1 MNLFLNNYFIYPLFI
16 IIVSIFLLYIQTD
29 LFSFGQTKIFSIMIN
44 STVQIEKPEIY
55 PNETQII
62 NIQVFDANTNE
73 TISLAYVDL
82 MVKDTDNFITKIFSG
97 LTDEMGKFS
106 YIWKIDENAEP
117 GTYNVNLDI
126 VATGYKPLGK
136 TETFT
141 VCSINGCNT
150 T

>member
-1 MNLFLNNYFIYPLFI
+1 MNLFLNNCFIYPLFI
-16 IIVSIFLLYIQTD
+16 IIVSIFLLYFQTD
-29 LFSFGQTKIFSIMIN
+29 LFSFGQTQIFSNMIN
-44 STVQIEKPEIY
+44 ATVQLEKPEIY

-62 NIQVFDANTNE
+62 NVQVFDANINE
-73 TISLAYVDL
+73 TISLAYIDL
-82 MVKDTDNFITKIFSG
+82 MVKDTNNFITKIFSG

>member
-16 IIVSIFLLYIQTD
+16 IIVSIFLLYFQTD
-29 LFSFGQTKIFSIMIN
+29 LFSFGQTKIFSNMIN